1 MKKLVYLILGSVLS
15 SAIYLQSFAADSA
28 PSATT
33 GKAGSANEQD
43 RAQAQ
48 SQQEGANAATETSKS
63 GQPLKKDR
71 TARNV
76 KGRDG
81 KVPTE
86 SSKNAQPSQ
95 LKTQERTKTVE

>member
-1 MKKLVYLILGSVLS
+1 MKKLVYLILGSVVS
-15 SAIYLQSFAADSA
+15 SAIYLQGFAADSA
-28 PSATT
+28 TSATT
-33 GKAGSANEQD
+33 GKPGTANEQD
-43 RAQAQ
+43 RAQTQ
-48 SQQEGANAATETSKS
+48 NQQEGANAASEMSNS
-63 GQPLKKDR
+63 GQPVKKDR

-76 KGRDG
+76 RGRDG